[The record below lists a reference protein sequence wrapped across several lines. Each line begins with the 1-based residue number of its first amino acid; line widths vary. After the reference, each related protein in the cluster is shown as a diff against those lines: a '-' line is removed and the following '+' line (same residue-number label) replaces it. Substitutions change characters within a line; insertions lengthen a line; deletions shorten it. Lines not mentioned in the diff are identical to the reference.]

1 MQPSRP
7 RCGLCGARLMGTDD
21 AMSWRDI
28 ARLSGLL
35 VLVLGGFV
43 GVGVG
48 ILSVL
53 LWLMR

>member
-7 RCGLCGARLMGTDD
+7 RCGLCGARLVTDD